1 MQRTQP
7 RSLRDCVQP
16 NLLFLNCHHPIS
28 KASFS
33 GLTLLEYPHCCSIPV
48 SHFHMLQRFPWS
60 GGVQDLSV
68 KELSFAPC
76 FPSPSG
82 YKPLSRRNL
91 PWPSHTKCNQSMDS
105 ESSTKHPCRKWIS
118 CLLAS
123 LEKRWVQL
131 QNCRASSPLVS
142 SVSCKSIS
150 KKIFIFLPL
159 QVIFLL
165 ARLNK
170 LDSSF

>member
-131 QNCRASSPLVS
+131 QQGKFTFGEQCQLQVHQQEDFYFSSSPGN
-142 SVSCKSIS
+142 
-150 KKIFIFLPL
+150 
-159 QVIFLL
+159 FLL